1 MFKFLLLLITLSF
14 TFVVHGKTGY
24 DHAVILQYHHV
35 SNSTPPITSVTA
47 EQLEQHLNLIQKEGF
62 QVLPLPQVIET
73 LQQGNTFDKPTAVIT
88 FDDAYESIYTAG
100 FPLLKEYQYPFT
112 IFISPKPVEDGFTDM
127 LSWGQ
132 LKEMQAYGATMAN
145 HSYQH
150 DHLAFRLEG
159 ESDQEWLERIRKDT
173 EQAQA
178 SLEHHLGSLK
188 KYMAYPYGEF
198 DEQLKSLMK
207 EMGYI
212 AFGQQ
217 SGPIHQTS
225 EYLAL
230 PRFPASGIYANT
242 KTLKTKLNSRA
253 FHLIEELPKAQVR
266 SAGDAV
272 PELILK
278 VKDNGFRHKQVQ
290 CFFSG
295 NPVETK
301 TSKDEHDIVVIQA
314 KAKASLSKGRSRYNC
329 TAPSEDGSNYFW
341 HSKAFVAQ

>member
-1 MFKFLLLLITLSF
+1 MFKFLLLSITLSVTLF
-14 TFVVHGKTGY
+14 AHSNNQY

-35 SNSTPPITSVTA
+35 SDSTPPITSVTA
-47 EQLEQHLNLIQKEGF
+47 EQLGEHLELIKSEGF
-62 QVLPLPQVIET
+62 QVLPLPQVIRT
-73 LQQGNTFDKPTAVIT
+73 IQQGNTFDEPTAVIT

-112 IFISPKPVEDGFTDM
+112 IFVTPKPVEDGFSDM
-127 LSWGQ
+127 LNWQQ
-132 LKEMQAYGATMAN
+132 LKEMQQYGATIAN

-150 DHLAFRLEG
+150 DHLVFRLAG
-159 ESDQEWLERIRKDT
+159 ESDEEWLERIRKDT
-173 EQAQA
+173 EKAQ
-178 SLEHHLGSLK
+178 SRLEQELGNLP

-207 EMGYI
+207 DMEYI

-225 EYLAL
+225 DFLAL

-253 FHLIEELPKAQVR
+253 FHLIEERPNAQLR
-266 SAGDAV
+266 NAGDAV

-290 CFFSG
+290 CFYSG

-301 TSKDEHDIVVIQA
+301 TSKDEHGIVVIQA
-314 KAKASLSKGRSRYNC
+314 KAGTTLSEGRSRYNC
-329 TAPSEDGSNYFW
+329 TAPSEDGRNYFW
-341 HSKAFVAQ
+341 HSMAFVAQ